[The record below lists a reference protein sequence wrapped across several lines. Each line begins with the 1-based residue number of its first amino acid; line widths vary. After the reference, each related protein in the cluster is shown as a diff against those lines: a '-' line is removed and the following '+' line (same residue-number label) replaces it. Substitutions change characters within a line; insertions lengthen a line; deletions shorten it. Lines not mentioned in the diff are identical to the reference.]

1 MIKYGIYIPL
11 ASVILFSLWDLFTGG
26 PGGWVD
32 QLLTNALVIGLGC
45 QLLGFAVGH
54 LFKADAIA
62 EHIGWKKGSPFQLE
76 VGIADLTIG
85 IFMRLVFRRFS
96 AGNRYRGHHLALG
109 VCGRPCPGHD
119 AEPELFTGQ
128 RRIRLLLGTPVP
140 RVPDRT
146 AVPDSLVHRI

>member
-85 IFMRLVFRRFS
+85 TLGTLCAWFSGGFRLATVIAATIWLWGCVAGHVRDMMRNRNFSPGS
-96 AGNRYRGHHLALG
+96 AGFVFYWGLLYPVFLIG
-109 VCGRPCPGHD
+109 L
-119 AEPELFTGQ
+119 LF
-128 RRIRLLLGTPVP
+128 L
-140 RVPDRT
+140 T
-146 AVPDSLVHRI
+146 A